1 MPTLSIN
8 TSRIFDHR
16 RIRMKRYAGYTA
28 LAVVLSFGMV
38 TLGYAV
44 DRVGGP
50 QKGETTDPP
59 AASGSEPKAQKAP
72 KPRASDTEMG
82 SKSGTGSESGAGG
95 TQSTPSK
102 MDTGAP
108 GTPGGSGL
116 GTDTGTEKEPKPG
129 SGR

>member
-1 MPTLSIN
+1 
-8 TSRIFDHR
+8 
-16 RIRMKRYAGYTA
+16 MKRYALCTA
-28 LAVVLSFGMV
+28 LAVVLNCGMV
-38 TLGYAV
+38 TLTYAV
-44 DRVGGP
+44 DRVGSP
-50 QKGETTDPP
+50 EKSETTDSP
-59 AASGSEPKAQKAP
+59 AVSGSEPKAQKAP
-72 KPRASDTEMG
+72 KGRTSDAETG

-116 GTDTGTEKEPKPG
+116 GTDTGTEKGAKPP